1 MVKLTLS
8 FVMLG
13 LGLATVASAAPVD
26 DAEPVPV
33 GGWDYQNPY
42 KNAGTL
48 GDANLNA
55 RLAKVDSEE
64 GLRDAIYDWAPAVFG
79 PMFKSELGLCKEKSE
94 RCDHDDFCELNT
106 PDCRKIN
113 PGEET
118 DQMMEFFKGSYLTI
132 FTHGKCDHNSET
144 KEWCSQLGLCSKYY
158 VKDDGK
164 CKNLD
169 LTQESDDVG
178 KIMNHLE
185 SSKGDAY
192 AVQYDVPV
200 GGYTWAD
207 HNKPKKN

>member
-13 LGLATVASAAPVD
+13 LGLATAASAAPFD
-26 DAEPVPV
+26 EADPVPV
-33 GGWDYQNPY
+33 TESVYQNPY
-42 KNAGTL
+42 KNAGTI
-48 GDANLNA
+48 GDANLGA
-55 RLAKVDSEE
+55 RLAKVRNEWD
-64 GLRDAIYDWAPAVFG
+64 LRDAIDEWALWVG
-79 PMFKSELGLCKEKSE
+79 PKYVSEFGLCKEKSK

-106 PDCRKIN
+106 PDCRKFN
-113 PGEET
+113 PGKET
-118 DQMMEFFKGSYLTI
+118 DKLMEYLTGSYLTI

-169 LTQESDDVG
+169 LTEESGDVQ
-178 KIMNHLE
+178 KIYEHFE